1 MGQAESQIFLIQT
14 FPISNIIFLQTV
26 LRLSR
31 GFSME
36 TFRTHEYGLPLVR
49 GGRLE
54 GPHVFGFLI
63 CAFVSE
69 L

>member
-1 MGQAESQIFLIQT
+1 MTRNTLI
-14 FPISNIIFLQTV
+14 ISNIIFLQSV

-36 TFRTHEYGLPLVR
+36 MFRTHEYGIPLVR
-49 GGRLE
+49 GGHLE